1 MRLGF
6 FSAALAGALALMPAA
21 WAEAPPAPEVAQAVA
36 PAFRL
41 IMVEREGCV
50 YCALWNEKIGP
61 IYPKTPEGAAAPLT
75 RVDIHANWAE
85 GLTTG
90 PAPIYTPTFIVLRGT
105 AEVGR
110 IEGYPGEDF
119 FWALLGQALGAAGA
133 LPPPS

>member
-1 MRLGF
+1 MRRGF
-6 FSAALAGALALMPAA
+6 FSAILAGFVALAPVARAESLPAGAG
-21 WAEAPPAPEVAQAVA
+21 AEATEG
-36 PAFRL
+36 FRL

-85 GLTTG
+85 GLQTG
-90 PAPIYTPTFIVLRGT
+90 PAPIYTPTFVLLRGT
-105 AEVGR
+105 NEVGR

-119 FWALLGQALGAAGA
+119 FWALLGQALQAGGAA
-133 LPPPS
+133 LPPS

>member
-1 MRLGF
+1 MRHAF
-6 FSAALAGALALMPAA
+6 FSAALAGALSLASAIIAETPPTAA
-21 WAEAPPAPEVAQAVA
+21 ADRAAAT
-36 PAFRL
+36 AFRL

-50 YCALWNEKIGP
+50 YCALWNDKIGP

-90 PAPIYTPTFIVLRGT
+90 PAPIFTPTFILLRDT
-105 AEVGR
+105 TEVGR

-119 FWALLGQALGAAGA
+119 FWALLGQALTEAGVSV
-133 LPPPS
+133 PPG